1 MGGFHL
7 ISFQIC
13 SHFSVDRNRYDSQV
27 NVVKMRRI
35 VGPLKK
41 YFLLTLVFAVVLL
54 FYFQLKEGDSFW
66 RKTKGT
72 DIVTNKSPQPTIH
85 IKPIRSSAIASAAT
99 REQSPEKNEEVYE
112 VDEIDGSITDS
123 PDAKSWYFKKG
134 VKYPT
139 PQTKE
144 KRVLKLYQAE
154 DPHSDRIINQLMYV
168 PPNYDEIQEAGKL
181 KVIYVANG
189 LGSWNVKRGRDEF
202 LKSKC
207 PVDMCSITA
216 AREKAPTADLI
227 MYKDRIIPL
236 GLKRNPNQ
244 LHLLYMLECPYHTP
258 SFHTVDAINWT
269 ATYR

>member
-1 MGGFHL
+1 
-7 ISFQIC
+7 
-13 SHFSVDRNRYDSQV
+13 
-27 NVVKMRRI
+27 MRRI
-35 VGPLKK
+35 IGPLKK

-54 FYFQLKEGDSFW
+54 FLFQLKGGESFW
-66 RKTKGT
+66 RKYKSSEVVTTNTKP
-72 DIVTNKSPQPTIH
+72 IPTID
-85 IKPIRSSAIASAAT
+85 IKPIRSSAIASVSV
-99 REQSPEKNEEVYE
+99 REQSPERNDDVYE

-123 PDAKSWYFKKG
+123 PGTKSWYFKKG

-139 PQTKE
+139 AQTKDGS

-168 PPNYDEIQEAGKL
+168 PPNYEEIQESGKL
-181 KVIYVANG
+181 KVIYLANG
-189 LGSWNVKRGRDEF
+189 LGTWSVKRGRDEF

-216 AREKAPTADLI
+216 VREKAPSADLI
-227 MYKDRIIPL
+227 MYKDRMIPL
-236 GLKRNPNQ
+236 GLKRNPDQ

-258 SFHTVDAINWT
+258 SFHTVDGINWT

>member
-1 MGGFHL
+1 M
-7 ISFQIC
+7 
-13 SHFSVDRNRYDSQV
+13 
-27 NVVKMRRI
+27 NVLKMRRI
-35 VGPLKK
+35 LGPLKK

-54 FYFQLKEGDSFW
+54 FLFQLKEGDSFW
-66 RKTKGT
+66 KKIKGSEL
-72 DIVTNKSPQPTIH
+72 VTNTNNHKPLPTID
-85 IKPIRSSAIASAAT
+85 IKPLRSSAIAVPA
-99 REQSPEKNEEVYE
+99 REQSPERNEEAYE

-123 PDAKSWYFKKG
+123 PDTKSWYFKKG

-139 PQTKE
+139 AQSKD
-144 KRVLKLYQAE
+144 KRILKLYQAE
-154 DPHSDRIINQLMYV
+154 DPHSDRIVNQLMYV

-189 LGSWNVKRGRDEF
+189 LGTWNVKRGRDEF

-207 PVDMCSITA
+207 PVDMCFITA
-216 AREKAPTADLI
+216 ARDKATSADLI
-227 MYKDRIIPL
+227 MYKDRLIPL

-258 SFHTVDAINWT
+258 SFHTIDAINWT